1 MHVPAFVKVDPSR
14 VYRKRGFLWA
24 MLHHTLDF
32 LGVGFLAA
40 MLAIAAM
47 IGTAMRI
54 DKDPAVDGPRALIT
68 EFIGLWLAFTCLG
81 WSFMMA
87 GPAQLLWTLRGV
99 AAGSAL
105 IAFTLAA
112 YFAGTPEVR
121 IRLDED
127 PSGFEDPTTSLKL
140 DSPSVT
146 RPSASEAQNL
156 PRTWSDFDNTAS

>member
-1 MHVPAFVKVDPSR
+1 
-14 VYRKRGFLWA
+14 
-24 MLHHTLDF
+24 MLHQTFDF
-32 LGVGFLAA
+32 LGIGFLAA

-54 DKDPAVDGPRALIT
+54 DKDPAIDGPRALIT

-81 WSFMMA
+81 WSFMIA

-140 DSPSVT
+140 DPPPVT
-146 RPSASEAQNL
+146 LASTAEAQN
-156 PRTWSDFDNTAS
+156 RQRSWSKFDNTAD

>member
-1 MHVPAFVKVDPSR
+1 
-14 VYRKRGFLWA
+14 
-24 MLHHTLDF
+24 
-32 LGVGFLAA
+32 
-40 MLAIAAM
+40 MLAVAAI

-68 EFIGLWLAFTCLG
+68 EFFGLWLAFTCLG
-81 WSFMMA
+81 WSFMIA

-121 IRLDED
+121 IRLDEE
-127 PSGFEDPTTSLKL
+127 PSGFDNPTTGLQLNNTGVPLSADN
-140 DSPSVT
+140 DSQTHNRV
-146 RPSASEAQNL
+146 
-156 PRTWSDFDNTAS
+156 